1 MGLNFWTYKTRKT
14 LEDKAGIKK
23 RQLCKAGKIT
33 LVGQDKITL
42 VSLLVVVGKRG
53 IPLVCTIC
61 NGFIE
66 PCNKNETDTH
76 NHCI

>member
-1 MGLNFWTYKTRKT
+1 MGLTFRTYKTRKT

-33 LVGQDKITL
+33 LVGQDNITF
-42 VSLLVVVGKRG
+42 VSHLMVDGKTTESRG

-61 NGFIE
+61 NGSIE
-66 PCNKNETDTH
+66 PSNKE
-76 NHCI
+76 